1 MLKPRILLVDDV
13 TLSLSDHDLAIRCLA
28 SNTAFNFHAFTRS
41 LCRSSLSIDDLNE
54 ILKIYSVQADSGE
67 DEKQRLEAFLREL
80 LKIVHCLPQTW
91 VERVLLPTLLELM
104 IKSLQSGGSTSGDG
118 R

>member
-1 MLKPRILLVDDV
+1 MSFGTELVRAPQEYIDQDV
-13 TLSLSDHDLAIRCLA
+13 TKLILDCVQQSS
-28 SNTAFNFHAFTRS
+28 
-41 LCRSSLSIDDLNE
+41 SSLSIDDLNE

-104 IKSLQSGGSTSGDG
+104 IKSLQSSVG
-118 R
+118 